1 VICHFLFL
9 GSPSTFDFC
18 DDRPEATLDPEW
30 RALIRQQART
40 LTAMLQHIQTAVAG
54 VHRHTDAIELQTVA
68 ADAERL
74 LAAQAHQHVSLEREL
89 GQLRALVTELSPAP
103 VAMTQRVQ
111 RLERVLA
118 VLHAN
123 LTVARRT
130 IATLTHAQA

>member
-1 VICHFLFL
+1 MSRVSR
-9 GSPSTFDFC
+9 SPFDFC
-18 DDRPEATLDPEW
+18 ADAPDNTLDPEW
-30 RALIRQQART
+30 RTLVAQEAHTLAVLLHRLQA
-40 LTAMLQHIQTAVAG
+40 AVA
-54 VHRHTDAIELQTVA
+54 RAPRADAARLQVLA

-74 LAAQAHQHVSLEREL
+74 LAAQAQQHVSLEREL

-118 VLHAN
+118 VLHTN

-130 IATLTHAQA
+130 ITTLTQAQA

>member
-1 VICHFLFL
+1 MSL
-9 GSPSTFDFC
+9 GSPSTFDCC
-18 DDRPEATLDPEW
+18 DDIPEATLDPEW
-30 RALIRQQART
+30 RALVSQQVRT
-40 LTAMLQHIQTAVAG
+40 LTAMLRRIHTTAAG
-54 VHRHTDAIELQTVA
+54 VQRHMDAPALQTVA

-74 LAAQAHQHVSLEREL
+74 LAVQAHQHVSLEREL
-89 GQLRALVTELSPAP
+89 GQLRALVTSLSPAP

-130 IATLTHAQA
+130 IAVLTQAQA